1 MCGHGMVAFSLVE
14 HLVEEVKAG
23 RITVEQ
29 AAREL
34 AKQCVCGVFN
44 PVRAAEI
51 IRKLL

>member
-1 MCGHGMVAFSLVE
+1 
-14 HLVEEVKAG
+14 
-23 RITVEQ
+23 RTTVEK

-51 IRKLL
+51 IQRLV